1 MDRNEINALT
11 GIERVAIVLLSI
23 SEEGATKI
31 FSLMNEE
38 EIKEISQA
46 MSSLGSVKQ
55 EIIDKLL
62 LEFNGEMSSSVNFVG
77 NFETTERLLTK
88 ILPSDRVS
96 AILEEIKGPAG
107 KNTWD
112 KLGNVNEEVLAS
124 YLKNEYPQTI
134 ALIVSKMTPTHAA
147 KVLTM
152 LPEEITFDVISR
164 VIHMDSVKKEVLD
177 NIEKTL
183 RAEFISTFSKTQ
195 KHDNNMMMAEIFN
208 NLDRSS
214 EAKFMEMLETK
225 FPDKADKIKK
235 LMFTFNDIVNVQPAG
250 IQIILRVV
258 DRTALTVALKGASQI
273 IKDLFLNNMSQR
285 AAKILEE
292 ELASLGPV
300 RLKDVDEA
308 QASIIVK
315 IKELAAKGEITIADA
330 NAKDEFVY

>member
-258 DRTALTVALKGASQI
+258 DRTALTVALKGASQT